1 MPVTGLMMQAI
12 RNGGAQATPSPT
24 PTPSPSNYGWNFRAT
39 LAGPASFTGDV
50 APDVWVDPAATFVA
64 GTTSGFI
71 GGAPGTAAG
80 NASYGAKACG
90 YESLVN
96 SSGRYL
102 GLTAPGGIA
111 AGNYKLRLCMGLDFG
126 ATGVLQS
133 ICIWD
138 GYCGISANA
147 DFSPWAAGGSFPVNG
162 YCVYQD
168 KLYQKQTAGTQTAGA
183 TPPTHASGT
192 VSDGTILWTFIKQAA
207 FYIEA
212 TTTAA
217 QFLDAS
223 GVSRAPA
230 SWQTTNALSAAAFA
244 ITQNFI
250 TETRSAST
258 VNYNRHIGLIGQ

>member
-71 GGAPGTAAG
+71 GGAPGTNAG
-80 NASYGAKACG
+80 NATYGSKACG
-90 YESLVN
+90 YESLLN

-102 GLTAPGGIA
+102 GLTTSGGLA
-111 AGNYKLRLCMGLDFG
+111 AGSYKLRLCMGLDF
-126 ATGVLQS
+126 ATALCS

-138 GYCGISANA
+138 GYCGISSNS

-192 VSDGTILWTFIKQAA
+192 VTDGTILWTFIKQAI
-207 FYIEA
+207 FYVEA
-212 TTTAA
+212 TTAST
-217 QFLDAS
+217 QFLDAT
-223 GVSRAPA
+223 GTSRTNAG
-230 SWQTTNALSAAAFA
+230 WQTTNALSVAAFS
-244 ITQNFI
+244 ITQNFV
-250 TETRSAST
+250 TVTRSGST
-258 VNYNRHIGLIGQ
+258 VNYLRHVGLIGQ